1 MGYTRAVTRTR
12 PRAERARFVTIEGP
26 EGAGKTT
33 QAARLRAAFEAAGLP
48 VLLVREPGGT
58 ALGEAIR
65 TLLLDDD
72 SQAAPI
78 SPRADALLFN
88 AARAQLVAE
97 QIEPALRS
105 GTTVLCSRFADSTL
119 AYQGAGMG
127 LPDDALRALEQ
138 FATGGLRPDLTI
150 LLDLPVAL
158 GLARKRGIEETRFES
173 GFDEAFHERV
183 RAGFLALAAAGPHR
197 FVTIDAGETPDAVF
211 EQIMAAV
218 EGRLGRLV
226 GPAISSARSGP
237 FADQEARI
245 GPQGEP
251 IEPSLRMNR

>member
-1 MGYTRAVTRTR
+1 M
-12 PRAERARFVTIEGP
+12 TIEGP

-33 QAARLRAAFEAAGLP
+33 QAARLRATFESAGRP

-72 SQAAPI
+72 AQAAPV

-183 RAGFLALAAAGPHR
+183 RAGFLALAAAEPDR
-197 FVTIDAGETPDAVF
+197 FVTIDAGGTPDAVF
-211 EQIMAAV
+211 AQIIAAV
-218 EGRLGRLV
+218 EGRLGRLAGPHVQAFRPGQV
-226 GPAISSARSGP
+226 GGH
-237 FADQEARI
+237 EMRI
-245 GPQGEP
+245 APPGEP
-251 IEPSLRMNR
+251 IEPSVRMSR